1 MSERS
6 LRILTL
12 NLWGRGGI
20 WEDRRPVLSDG
31 LRQLQPDVVAFQES
45 VVTQE
50 YDQIRDLL
58 KGEFHVAHQAARH
71 ADGMGVSIASRWP
84 MAGAHELDLHLTDRT
99 DEFPCTTL
107 AVEVA
112 VPAPIGPLFFVNH
125 FPSWQLD
132 FQHERQ
138 VQAVAA
144 ARFIDALVG
153 ERPLHVVVAGD
164 LDADPDAGS
173 IRFWTGRE
181 ALGGTSVCYRDA
193 WESAH
198 PDEPGHTY
206 TPRNPLMSPAARDW
220 PFRRIDYILVRC
232 GMHSGSTL
240 DVASCE
246 RVFNE
251 PIGGVWASDHFGV
264 MAKLTLH

>member
-6 LRILTL
+6 LRVLTL
-12 NLWGRGGI
+12 NLWARGGS
-20 WEDRRPVLSDG
+20 WEDRRSVLSEG
-31 LRQLQPDVVAFQES
+31 LRQLQPDLVAFQES

-50 YDQIRDLL
+50 YDQIADLL
-58 KGEFHVAHQAARH
+58 EGEFHVAHQAARH
-71 ADGMGVSIASRWP
+71 ADGMDVSITSRWP
-84 MAGAHELDLHLTDRT
+84 MTGAHERDLHLTDRT
-99 DEFPCTTL
+99 DDFPCTTL
-107 AVEVA
+107 AAEVA
-112 VPAPIGPLFFVNH
+112 VPAPIGPLLFVNH

-132 FQHERQ
+132 FEQERQ

-144 ARFIDALVG
+144 ARFIDELIG
-153 ERPLHVVVAGD
+153 ERALHVVVAGD
-164 LDADPDAGS
+164 LDADPNAGS

-198 PDEPGHTY
+198 PEEPGHTF
-206 TPRNPLMSPAARDW
+206 TPRNPLMSPAVRDW
-220 PFRRIDYILVRC
+220 PFRRIDYIFVRC
-232 GMHSGSTL
+232 GRHSGSTL

-246 RVFNE
+246 LVFNE

-264 MAKLTLH
+264 MAELTLP